1 MRTMKQRPKT
11 TKREVV
17 IHENTQYSLLLNLDE
32 LKSLYT
38 LLSLWDNDDYKHLA
52 HKVEEGLDFMTPKE
66 LSQEV

>member
-1 MRTMKQRPKT
+1 MRIMKQRPKT

-52 HKVEEGLDFMTPKE
+52 HKVEEGLDFMTPKK

>member
-1 MRTMKQRPKT
+1 MRIMKQRPKT

-17 IHENTQYSLLLNLDE
+17 IHENTQYSLLLDLDE